1 MSRVTMTAMIFS
13 CKQKSEEIS
22 LAQILSALLPC
33 TFAARDDHERCQY
46 RLTSRG
52 LGSPLTFSSRS
63 QRISLASCRMSS
75 L

>member
-22 LAQILSALLPC
+22 LAQILSALLPD